1 MISDWPMDLK
11 IWNDFGPTN
20 GPKYDL
26 GKKNESLSEKVWKMG
41 QKYFFVY
48 EIHQKAFVG
57 S

>member
-1 MISDWPMDLK
+1 MIK
-11 IWNDFGPTN
+11 Q
-20 GPKYDL
+20 KYDL
-26 GKKNESLSEKVWKMG
+26 GKKNGTLSEKVWKMG